1 MCVHLENQE
10 INLISLITDTI
21 NIIFSNFLSSIDNTL
36 YGILDDI
43 TFVTKD
49 ILNDSYIGEFLRIFT
64 FF

>member
-49 ILNDSYIGEFLRIFT
+49 ILNDSYIEEFLRIFT